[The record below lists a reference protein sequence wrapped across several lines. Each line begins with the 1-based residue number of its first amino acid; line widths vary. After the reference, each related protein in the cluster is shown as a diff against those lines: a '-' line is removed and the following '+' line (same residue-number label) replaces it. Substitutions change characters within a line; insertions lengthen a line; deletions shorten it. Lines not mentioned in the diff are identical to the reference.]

1 MLDRLMQN
9 HHRFKLTG
17 ESMRKN
23 TAAKAKISADTT
35 NSESA

>member
-23 TAAKAKISADTT
+23 AAAKAKTSAAPV
-35 NSESA
+35 NPEGA